1 MNNKIIN
8 VDKFKLGKSLNDFEN
23 YNTLWIHYT
32 L

>member
-8 VDKFKLGKSLNDFEN
+8 VDKFKFGKSLNNFEN
-23 YNTLWIHYT
+23 CNILWIHYT